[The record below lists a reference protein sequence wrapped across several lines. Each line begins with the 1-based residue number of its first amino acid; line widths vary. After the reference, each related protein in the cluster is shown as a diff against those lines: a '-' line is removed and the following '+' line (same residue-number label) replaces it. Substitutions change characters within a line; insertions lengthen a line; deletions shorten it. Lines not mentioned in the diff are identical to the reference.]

1 MCGIFCYIHDKENF
15 LNTQYIRDQLHKRGP
30 DCLNSYNISI
40 DSYEINFVAS
50 VLHIRGKDI
59 CKQPQI
65 SNHNILLWN
74 GEIFDGIDLTSNQS
88 DTEILFKL
96 LDHED
101 TNLVFNKLKGPF
113 AFIYWQSNKN
123 ILWFGKDVIGRRSLL
138 LSKNINGSLI
148 LSSIFPQN
156 TCNHEF
162 IELNPGLYKLHV
174 KGDIPFNIHYYPY
187 KEIIACP
194 YRLLSTTQNFGQ
206 SYLDVMSNIFS
217 RTSKNKEILSQFTYL
232 LYRSAHL
239 RLRSSV
245 VPKLCRRC
253 KSHPNHAMNYNAFGL
268 NHNNNINGKNFDCA
282 HSKIAILFSG
292 GIDCL
297 ILACLIDDLVDTKD
311 SIDLLNVV
319 FYDDQKPRWG
329 KLIYCK
335 TKTYSKD
342 NVTRDLNTDID
353 GAKDRINAKKAYEY
367 LGRRSKGIRNW
378 NFVEVD
384 VSKETLLSK
393 LDEINQLMLPGTGNT
408 ILDGSI
414 GPAFYFAARG
424 IGYVESITGSAFY
437 DSPAQVLFSG
447 FGADELLAG
456 YTKHRMIFKHGGLD
470 ALQKEILNSVKNMY
484 ERNLGR
490 DDRVISCHG
499 KEVRYP
505 YLDEDLV
512 SFLLS
517 LPVEYKADLNLPPGI
532 GDKMLLRTLGKAMSI
547 PENLCS
553 LPKKAIQ
560 FGSNIAKIQ

>member
-1 MCGIFCYIHDKENF
+1 MSLTEDSMGHLLAKQFKAVFDGKPGLIRNF
-15 LNTQYIRDQLHKRGP
+15 AVRLQLKDTAVPKSFPARRVP
-30 DCLNSYNISI
+30 FPLRRAVELELDRLVAVKILEPI
-40 DSYEINFVAS
+40 DSSITRVPWETPTVNVRIN
-50 VLHIRGKDI
+50 
-59 CKQPQI
+59 
-65 SNHNILLWN
+65 N
-74 GEIFDGIDLTSNQS
+74 GEICICADFKLTSNQS

-113 AFIYWQSNKN
+113 AFIYWQ
-123 ILWFGKDVIGRRSLL
+123 
-138 LSKNINGSLI
+138 
-148 LSSIFPQN
+148 
-156 TCNHEF
+156 
-162 IELNPGLYKLHV
+162 
-174 KGDIPFNIHYYPY
+174 
-187 KEIIACP
+187 EIIACP

-424 IGYVESITGSAFY
+424 IGNTLERDRVHTEEGYVESITGSAFY